1 MSDAEECDFLARPH
15 SRSNRPDEWIRVM
28 SEDNQPTAIDTH
40 VGNRIRLRRS
50 FLRISQEKLGEGLG
64 VSFQQIQKY
73 EKGANRIGA
82 GQLFHIA
89 KVLNVEPGYFYEGLP
104 AAKSTDSGFSEHQ
117 SEMPSAGIEDTTDGI
132 ALNRA
137 FARIKS
143 SKLRRKIIDLV
154 AAIADSD
161 RS

>member
-1 MSDAEECDFLARPH
+1 MDAEQQL
-15 SRSNRPDEWIRVM
+15 SL
-28 SEDNQPTAIDTH
+28 IDTH
-40 VGNRIRLRRS
+40 VGNRIKLRRS
-50 FLRISQEKLGEGLG
+50 FLRISQEKLGDHLG

-82 GQLFHIA
+82 GQLFQISRLL
-89 KVLNVEPGYFYEGLP
+89 KVEPSYFFEGLP
-104 AAKSTDSGFSEHQ
+104 AAKTAEAGFSERQ
-117 SEMPSAGIEDTTDGI
+117 SDLPSTGIEDTTDGI

-143 SKLRRKIIDLV
+143 SKLRRRLIDLV
-154 AAIADSD
+154 KAMADSD

>member
-1 MSDAEECDFLARPH
+1 MDAEQ
-15 SRSNRPDEWIRVM
+15 
-28 SEDNQPTAIDTH
+28 QPSTIDTH

-50 FLRISQEKLGEGLG
+50 FLRISQERLGEQIG
-64 VSFQQIQKY
+64 VTFQQVQKY

-82 GQLFHIA
+82 GQLFQIA
-89 KVLNVEPGYFYEGLP
+89 KFLKVEPGYFFEGLP
-104 AAKSTDSGFSEHQ
+104 ASKSADVGFSERQ
-117 SEMPSAGIEDTTDGI
+117 SDLPAAGIEDTADGI

-143 SKLRRKIIDLV
+143 SKLRRRLIDLV
-154 AAIADSD
+154 TTIADTD

>member
-1 MSDAEECDFLARPH
+1 MDAEQ
-15 SRSNRPDEWIRVM
+15 
-28 SEDNQPTAIDTH
+28 QPSVIDSH

-50 FLRISQEKLGEGLG
+50 FLRISQEKLGEQLG
-64 VSFQQIQKY
+64 VSFQQVQKY
-73 EKGANRIGA
+73 EKGSNRIGA

-89 KVLNVEPGYFYEGLP
+89 KFLKVDPGYFFVGLP
-104 AAKSTDSGFSEHQ
+104 TAEIADVGFSERQ
-117 SEMPSAGIEDTTDGI
+117 SDIPTAGIEDTTDGI

-143 SKLRRKIIDLV
+143 SKLRRKLIDLV
-154 AAIADSD
+154 TAIADSD

>member
-1 MSDAEECDFLARPH
+1 MDAEQ
-15 SRSNRPDEWIRVM
+15 
-28 SEDNQPTAIDTH
+28 QPSAIDTH

-50 FLRISQEKLGEGLG
+50 FLRISQEKLGEQLG
-64 VSFQQIQKY
+64 VTFQQVQKY

-82 GQLFHIA
+82 GQLFQIA
-89 KVLNVEPGYFYEGLP
+89 KFLKVEPGYFFEGLP
-104 AAKSTDSGFSEHQ
+104 ATKVVELGFSERQ
-117 SEMPSAGIEDTTDGI
+117 SDIPTAGIEDTTDGI

-143 SKLRRKIIDLV
+143 SKLRRKLIDLV
-154 AAIADSD
+154 TAIADSD

>member
-1 MSDAEECDFLARPH
+1 MDAEQ
-15 SRSNRPDEWIRVM
+15 
-28 SEDNQPTAIDTH
+28 QPSTIDTH

-50 FLRISQEKLGEGLG
+50 FLRISQEKLGEQLG
-64 VSFQQIQKY
+64 VTFQQVQKY

-82 GQLFHIA
+82 GQLFQIA
-89 KVLNVEPGYFYEGLP
+89 KFLKVEPGYFFEGLP
-104 AAKSTDSGFSEHQ
+104 AAKSADVGFSERQ
-117 SEMPSAGIEDTTDGI
+117 SDIPTAGIEDTTDGI

-143 SKLRRKIIDLV
+143 SKLRRKLIDLV
-154 AAIADSD
+154 ATIADSD

>member
-1 MSDAEECDFLARPH
+1 MNAEEQL
-15 SRSNRPDEWIRVM
+15 SL
-28 SEDNQPTAIDTH
+28 IDTH
-40 VGNRIRLRRS
+40 VGNRIKLRRS
-50 FLRISQEKLGEGLG
+50 FLRISQEKLGDHLG

-82 GQLFHIA
+82 GQLFQIGRL
-89 KVLNVEPGYFYEGLP
+89 LNVEPSYFFEGLP
-104 AAKSTDSGFSEHQ
+104 ATKATDSGFSERQ
-117 SEMPSAGIEDTTDGI
+117 SDMPSAGIEDTTDGI

-143 SKLRRKIIDLV
+143 SKLRRRLIDLV
-154 AAIADSD
+154 TAIADSD

>member
-1 MSDAEECDFLARPH
+1 MSADQ
-15 SRSNRPDEWIRVM
+15 
-28 SEDNQPTAIDTH
+28 QPTVIDTH

-50 FLRISQEKLGEGLG
+50 FLRISQEKLGEHLG

-73 EKGANRIGA
+73 EKGSNRIGA
-82 GQLFHIA
+82 GQLFQIA
-89 KVLNVEPGYFYEGLP
+89 KFLKVDPAYFYEGLP
-104 AAKSTDSGFSEHQ
+104 AAKAADSGFSERQ
-117 SEMPSAGIEDTTDGI
+117 SDMPTAGIEDTTDGI

-143 SKLRRKIIDLV
+143 SKLRRKLIDLV
-154 AAIADSD
+154 TTIADSD